1 MMAMT
6 ASDASA
12 GDGMRILVVGSVAL
26 DTIRTPD
33 AIHRDLL
40 GGSAAYAALAAIQFA
55 AVDLVA
61 VVGDDFPRACHE
73 LLAQRGIDLTALAR
87 VAGRTFRWD
96 GEYDAE
102 LKERRTLSTEVGVFA
117 DFHPRLEPRHRDC
130 DALLLGNI
138 DPQLQLDVLRQ
149 VAQAPLTAVDTM
161 NFWITGKPQPLA
173 DVLRFA
179 HVLLIN
185 DEEARL
191 LTGQSDI
198 VRAAMTIH
206 ARGPAVV
213 VVKKG
218 PHGVAALGPWG
229 WIALPAVPISGVQDP
244 TGAGD
249 AFAGGLIGYLAGRD
263 WRRRDI
269 FATALAVATSMASLA
284 VEAFGVTGLA
294 RARREDM
301 LTRCAQLH
309 ALTHFDLPQLA

>member
-1 MMAMT
+1 VT
-6 ASDASA
+6 SRQDR
-12 GDGMRILVVGSVAL
+12 GKRILVVGSVAL
-26 DTIRTPD
+26 DTVRTPG
-33 AIHRDLL
+33 ATHRDLL
-40 GGSAAYAALAAIQFA
+40 GGSAAYAALAAIHFA

-61 VVGDDFPRACHE
+61 VVGDDFPQAWRT
-73 LLAQRGIDLTALAR
+73 LLEERGIDLAGLAR
-87 VAGRTFRWD
+87 AEGRTFRWD

-102 LKERRTLSTEVGVFA
+102 LKERRTLCTEVGVFG
-117 DFHPRLEPRHRDC
+117 DFHPRLEPRHHAC

-173 DVLRFA
+173 EVLRAA

-198 VRAAMTIH
+198 VRAAATVRE
-206 ARGPAVV
+206 RGPAVV

-229 WIALPAVPISGVQDP
+229 WIALPALPIAGVQDP

-249 AFAGGLIGYLAGRD
+249 AFAGGMVGYLTGRD
-263 WRRRDI
+263 WRRREI
-269 FATALAVATSMASLA
+269 FSTALAVGTAMASLA

-294 RARREDM
+294 SASRDDLRS
-301 LTRCAQLH
+301 RCAQLS
-309 ALTHFDLPQLA
+309 ALTHFEPPHFA